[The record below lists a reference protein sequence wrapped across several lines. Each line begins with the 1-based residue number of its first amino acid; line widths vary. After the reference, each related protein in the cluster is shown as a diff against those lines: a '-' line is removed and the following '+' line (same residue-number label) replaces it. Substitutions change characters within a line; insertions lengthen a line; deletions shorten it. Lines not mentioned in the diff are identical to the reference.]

1 MLTTWTTWTN
11 LTTLTNQNTL
21 TTLTDQ
27 IFIIKIIGEFALFT
41 WSSSKIYLKS

>member
-27 IFIIKIIGEFALFT
+27 IFIIKIIGKFVLFT
-41 WSSSKIYLKS
+41 WSSS